1 MAGLEGRCIAIQLG
15 RMAIVLQYRR
25 LAGQVVN
32 CITIHLLY
40 RD

>member
-1 MAGLEGRCIAIQLG
+1 MAGLEGRCIAIQ